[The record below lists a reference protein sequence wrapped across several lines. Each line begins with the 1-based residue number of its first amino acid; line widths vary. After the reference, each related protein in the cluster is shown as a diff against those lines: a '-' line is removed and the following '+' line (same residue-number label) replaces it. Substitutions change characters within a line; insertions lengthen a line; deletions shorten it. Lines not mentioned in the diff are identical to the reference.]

1 MPQFDQFSFFNQV
14 FYFLFFFIN
23 FYFFITYYCLPT
35 ICYNIKFRKK
45 KNNYDLKKST
55 AIAFENKNS
64 LYFFNVAYNTF
75 ISSFELFINQK
86 FLIYKQN
93 QITEFNKKPLLNFTF
108 SQKINCFLNQKFLFL
123 KKFLI

>member
-45 KNNYDLKKST
+45 KTNFDLKKTT
-55 AIAFENKNS
+55 AINFEKKNS
-64 LYFFNVAYNTF
+64 SFFFDSSYKKF
-75 ISSFELFINQK
+75 CSSFELFFTQK
-86 FLIYKQN
+86 FSIYQQN
-93 QITEFNKKPLLNFTF
+93 QINEFNKIPLLTKFFN
-108 SQKINCFLNQKFLFL
+108 QKVNLFLN
-123 KKFLI
+123 KKFLLLKKIFI